1 MQQSGG
7 VNRCHR
13 AAELQPDACRFG
25 GVEAMF
31 AFQQPLERLALH
43 QLHPEPDLIVDL
55 RGAVD
60 GDHVRMADAC
70 EHPPFLD
77 DAAPAIRVRR
87 RRRQQL
93 QRHLPVETRGPRRD
107 RPSPAPRVP
116 GLRGSPRWPHRV
128 RMFTKTTG
136 IGRCRANVNRRAR
149 PRDADAPIVRGD
161 AAAESPVATP
171 RRRTLRGHSSPRQRH
186 RGPPPPPARGGQ
198 AWSRPIRSA
207 SFINARAAAFRAA
220 SALGFPSASASSSYR
235 SSPSRGAR

>member
-93 QRHLPVETRGPRRD
+93 QRHLPVETGIPGAID
-107 RPSPAPRVP
+107 RPVRPASQDSEDLEMAPPRAHVSRRP
-116 GLRGSPRWPHRV
+116 P
-128 RMFTKTTG
+128 G
-136 IGRCRANVNRRAR
+136 IGRCRANVRAGLGLAMQMRQSFEQTQLLNRPSRLRIGERFEGIPVHGSAIEDRLRHRLEAVRRGHDPFAQRALSTR
-149 PRDADAPIVRGD
+149 VRLPSAP
-161 AAAESPVATP
+161 P
-171 RRRTLRGHSSPRQRH
+171 RRLAF
-186 RGPPPPPARGGQ
+186 RGPPPAPRT
-198 AWSRPIRSA
+198 
-207 SFINARAAAFRAA
+207 
-220 SALGFPSASASSSYR
+220 